1 MSSPHSIERT
11 CLMNNHLN
19 PKKRIAI
26 GSDHVGYP
34 LKEEIKTYLEE
45 MGYACQDFGTHSAER
60 TDYPLFAREVTS
72 AVSEN
77 EAEAGILICGTG
89 VGMAITANKVKGI
102 RAVVCSE
109 PYSAMLSRQHNNTN
123 VLAIGSRVVGLEVA
137 KMIVKAWLD
146 AEFEGG
152 RHASRL
158 EIISQIETQR
168 PAEIPTPPSRDQ
180 ANDDLLSQ
188 TRTKI
193 AETGKLV
200 FARHLTDA
208 AGGNIS
214 VRVGDSVCI
223 TPRFSGS
230 KRHWQLQPNQVLVSD
245 RSGNKLEGDGEVS
258 RESKVHYRLY
268 QEFPDATC
276 VLHSHPRNVMVFV
289 AAGQPIEP
297 VLEAT
302 LKFGTI
308 PVTRYAPAHSE
319 NLADEI
325 ASLIRGKEEAIR
337 KYATAVIAPWH
348 GLFVVA
354 KDIDAAFDLTER
366 IDTNA
371 YCILM
376 SRLLAESRPTD
387 AETIRMRLSE
397 AIQSFHDHHP
407 NS

>member
-1 MSSPHSIERT
+1 V
-11 CLMNNHLN
+11 NNYLN
-19 PKKRIAI
+19 PTMRIAI

-34 LKEEIKTYLEE
+34 LKEDIKTYLGEL
-45 MGYACQDFGTHSAER
+45 GYVYEDFGANSAER

-72 AVSEN
+72 AISSKQ
-77 EAEAGILICGTG
+77 ADAGILICGTG

-123 VLAIGSRVVGLEVA
+123 VLALGSRVVGQELA
-137 KMIVKAWLD
+137 RMIVKAWLD

-158 EIISQIETQR
+158 EIISEIEAERPTQKDNTN
-168 PAEIPTPPSRDQ
+168 E
-180 ANDDLLSQ
+180 DLLSQ
-188 TRTKI
+188 TRIKI
-193 AETGKLV
+193 AETGRLV
-200 FARHLTDA
+200 FERHLTDA

-223 TPRFSGS
+223 TPRYSGS

-245 RSGNKLEGDGEVS
+245 LSGNKLDGVGEIS

-276 VLHSHPRNVMVFV
+276 VLHSHARNVIVFV
-289 AAGQPIEP
+289 SSGQPIEP

-308 PVTRYAPAHSE
+308 PVTKFAPAHSE
-319 NLADEI
+319 KLADAI
-325 ASLIRGKEEAIR
+325 VDAVRGKEEYIR
-337 KYATAVIAPWH
+337 KYATAVMAPWH
-348 GLFVVA
+348 GLFVVGR
-354 KDIDAAFDLTER
+354 DIDAAFDLTER

-376 SRLLAESRPTD
+376 ARLLPEGGPID
-387 AETIRMRLSE
+387 PETMRVRLSE
-397 AIQSFHDHHP
+397 AIKSFNDHHA